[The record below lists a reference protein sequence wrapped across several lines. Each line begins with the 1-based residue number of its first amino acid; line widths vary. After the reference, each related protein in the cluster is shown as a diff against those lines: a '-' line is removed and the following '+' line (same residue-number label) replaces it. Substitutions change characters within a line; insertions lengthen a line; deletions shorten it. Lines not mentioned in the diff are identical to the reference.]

1 MWVQHLEVELSLSW
15 NTPELTLD
23 IVLCQGEGWELLHWN
38 RQWHGPHIVKTH
50 DIPYYRAGKKKI
62 ILIRSEGP
70 ALPVVFRMFCK
81 GFFVQSSISIQCS
94 DVTVPIVDALDSLF
108 SWYTCFLC
116 YHLTLNKM
124 VVLMFTPLHT
134 FFLKEGVKYLWLQ

>member
-1 MWVQHLEVELSLSW
+1 M
-15 NTPELTLD
+15 
-23 IVLCQGEGWELLHWN
+23 
-38 RQWHGPHIVKTH
+38 KTH

-81 GFFVQSSISIQCS
+81 GFFVQSSSSIQCS

-108 SWYTCFLC
+108 S
-116 YHLTLNKM
+116 
-124 VVLMFTPLHT
+124 
-134 FFLKEGVKYLWLQ
+134 